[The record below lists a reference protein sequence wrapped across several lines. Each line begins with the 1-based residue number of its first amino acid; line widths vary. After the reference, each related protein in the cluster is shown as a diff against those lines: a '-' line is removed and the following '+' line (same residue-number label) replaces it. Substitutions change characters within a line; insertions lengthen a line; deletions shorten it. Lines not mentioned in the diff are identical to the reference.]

1 MSEDKHQHHEHHQHS
16 GHHDHSEHDQDHH
29 QHHGNFKEIFLK
41 SLPMG
46 IIIMILSPLMG
57 ITLPFQF
64 TFQYS
69 DIIVAVLSTIILAYG
84 GKPFYQGGVEEF
96 KDRTPGMMALVSLGI
111 SVSYL
116 YSIFAVISRYVTGE
130 YVMDFFF
137 EFASLIL
144 IMLLGHWIEM
154 KAVGDAGDAQQSLAE
169 LLPKD
174 AHVVLEDGSI
184 EVRPVTKLEI
194 GDLVRVQGGE
204 NIPADGT
211 VVRGES
217 RVNEAIFTG
226 ESKPVEKKIDDFV
239 IGGSTNGP
247 SVLEVKVEE
256 TGDKSF
262 ISQVQSLIDRKSV
275 V

>member
-46 IIIMILSPLMG
+46 IIIMILSPMMG

-69 DIIVAVLSTIILAYG
+69 DIIVALLSTILLMYG
-84 GKPFYQGGVEEF
+84 GKPFYQGAVEEF
-96 KDRTPGMMALVSLGI
+96 KDKAPGMMALVSL
-111 SVSYL
+111 
-116 YSIFAVISRYVTGE
+116 E
-130 YVMDFFF
+130 
-137 EFASLIL
+137 
-144 IMLLGHWIEM
+144 
-154 KAVGDAGDAQQSLAE
+154 E

-174 AHVVLEDGSI
+174 AHLVLEDGST
-184 EVRPVTKLEI
+184 ELRPVTELEI
-194 GDLVRVQGGE
+194 GDIVRGQGGE

-211 VVRGES
+211 VVKGES

-226 ESKPVEKKIDDFV
+226 ESKPVEK
-239 IGGSTNGP
+239 N
-247 SVLEVKVEE
+247 
-256 TGDKSF
+256 
-262 ISQVQSLIDRKSV
+262 R
-275 V
+275 